1 MSEAFQIHDNQT
13 HSKNSNGDENSLN
26 SMETQDREL
35 GTKPIKSLYA
45 KYSIATLIG
54 MLAQAVMVIF
64 EGVIIGNGLGTL
76 GLATISVI
84 MPLEMLNLAL
94 GGFFGIGVAS
104 VAAIKLGK
112 NDSEGAKAVFAQCF
126 WFCVIFVTAL
136 SALVFFS
143 AEGVA
148 SLLGATPDIHSSVV
162 TFIKIFI
169 CGYPFLVTGQLL
181 VFVLRADEKPGLAS
195 FFMTGSAALA
205 LVELYLSVIV
215 FDVGIKG
222 AAVYYVLSIGLWFL
236 SIFYF
241 LFSKNTIFKI
251 KPTKIQFSVIGAALK
266 TGTPYFIVQIASF
279 IYTIVINNLLG
290 KLGSSVDIAA
300 FAVINAYIIYIFM
313 MICTA
318 MMQGMQ
324 PLASYN
330 YGALK
335 MERVKELVR
344 VSIISNFVFIAV
356 LTVISVVFAKPI
368 TSIFAAGD
376 ASFIDITSKYTII
389 VISLSAFGL
398 TSVLVSG
405 FFQAIDKVNISTVI
419 GVSRYVIFAIPLM
432 FIMAKPLGIM
442 GVWYSQPIA
451 DFLACAFA
459 MYYVFREVKN
469 LKKAL

>member
-1 MSEAFQIHDNQT
+1 MSEAVQIADKQDDFN
-13 HSKNSNGDENSLN
+13 NLG
-26 SMETQDREL
+26 TQDREL
-35 GTKPIKSLYA
+35 GYKPIKSLYA

-64 EGVIIGNGLGTL
+64 EGVIIGNGLGAL
-76 GLATISVI
+76 GLATIGVI

-94 GGFFGIGVAS
+94 GGFFGIGVSS
-104 VAAIKLGK
+104 VAGMKLGK
-112 NDSEGAKAVFAQCF
+112 NDTEGAKAVFAQSF

-136 SALVFFS
+136 AALIFFN
-143 AEGVA
+143 AERVA
-148 SLLGATPDIHSSVV
+148 SLLGATPDITDNVI

-181 VFVLRADEKPGLAS
+181 IFVLRMDEKPGLAS
-195 FFMTGSAALA
+195 FFMTGSAAFA
-205 LVELYLSVIV
+205 LVVLYLGVIV
-215 FDVGIKG
+215 FDVGIRG
-222 AAVYYVLSIGLWFL
+222 AAVYYVLSIGLWFI

-251 KPTKIQFSVIGAALK
+251 KPTKIQPSVVGAALK
-266 TGTPYFIVQIASF
+266 TGIPYFVVQLASF

-290 KLGSSVDIAA
+290 NLGGSMDIAA
-300 FAVINAYIIYIFM
+300 FGVINGYILYIFM

-330 YGALK
+330 YGASK
-335 MERVKELVR
+335 VERVKELIR
-344 VSIISNFVFIAV
+344 VSIFSNFAFIAL
-356 LTVISVVFAKPI
+356 LTLITVFFAKPVVG
-368 TSIFAAGD
+368 IFAGGD
-376 ASFIDITSKYTII
+376 TALVDVASKYTII
-389 VISLSAFGL
+389 VVSLAAFGL

-405 FFQAIDKVNISTVI
+405 YFQAIDKVNISTVI

-432 FIMAKPLGIM
+432 FIMSKPLGIM

-459 MYYVFREVKN
+459 LYFVFREMKR
-469 LKKAL
+469 LKKPI